1 MRRLIAYISMVIAI
15 LIGVGVSFAP
25 TFVKMKEGREFAS
38 GREIVFSLKNKENE
52 QDPVSADAASK
63 VADIMKE
70 RLDFMNVE
78 DYSVKIGTNED
89 DPSQVYADTISV
101 SFSTQDDTLFDYVS
115 RLLEFSGKNFSLRGN
130 LDEAFAEN
138 VFDNVEAYIHR
149 ESGTIPIVM
158 FPVSDSDA
166 IKTFIKV
173 VSGEEEEEEPN
184 QASLVLPTKYADVVE
199 GDGEGEGEGEGEQSS
214 PDIFLVGNWGDDD
227 SIEKASE
234 NPYSAEKIICSWH
247 HDNLWNPDSKEAETE
262 LRFVCG
268 SATESGDYDL
278 TALKKANQQASFLV
292 GMFNAKEYEVS
303 VENKFKEVT
312 VSGGIKYNYVSVAP
326 SFEALISHTG
336 SDAKLAFSATLKATL
351 IGVVIVSLLLAMF
364 FRLQSLGAIAT
375 TLLNLFLTY
384 LLFFAMTP
392 TFNVAA
398 IVGGIVVALL
408 SIFGQVIYMHR
419 FRDEVYKGRSLK
431 KSHTEA
437 MRRSNLVVLD
447 AAVIVA
453 ASGLLFYLLGGEAL
467 KSFGVIAFFGSIIS
481 LIMFHIVYRILNW
494 LLANTTNIQN
504 RYSLF
509 NIEEAKVPNIALDE
523 KPSYES
529 PYEKT
534 DFTKKR
540 KVFGIVGGAL
550 LAASLVGIITFGVLN
565 GSPINTKKASNDHS
579 VIYTSI
585 QVDDVKD
592 TRLNTTLYGDEI
604 LAKVYIDGKAIDVK
618 NADVS
623 LQTTSHYDLDD
634 KMEKT
639 TFCYVSK
646 FDSVLE
652 NKNVQYKVGESFVDV
667 DDIQEAVEAL
677 VENYEDNPN
686 ITAEVRR
693 TSETVTTPNQGEIAL
708 ATGISVAAAFLYCA
722 FRYRLSRA
730 CSLLVTS
737 AGVTTV
743 TYGLLVLT
751 RIATS
756 SVSAILLPLVA
767 VTSMLTS
774 LFYFS
779 REKELDKEEKA
790 HDAMKRSALVS
801 RAVSQSALPIFTFSL
816 IGGYLAI
823 NFFGFGPAELTIL
836 FGAAIVGTILTVLA
850 LLTISGPLAAVFDRL
865 FSKVRLPKLRRHKE
879 NKQHSL
885 KPKTSEPQ
893 ETIFIGI
900 ND

>member
-25 TFVKMKEGREFAS
+25 TFIKMKEGREFAS
-38 GREIVFSLKNKENE
+38 GREIVFALKNKENAE
-52 QDPVSADAASK
+52 DPVASDDAEK
-63 VADIMKE
+63 VANIMKE
-70 RLDFMNVE
+70 RLDLMNVE

-101 SFSTQDDTLFDYVS
+101 SFSTQDDTLFNYVS

-138 VFDNVEAYIHR
+138 VFDDVEAYIWR
-149 ESGTIPIVM
+149 DSGTIPYVV
-158 FPVSDSDA
+158 FPVSDSEA
-166 IKTFIKV
+166 VKTFLKV
-173 VSGEEEEEEPN
+173 VSGEEDEEDPN
-184 QASLVLPTKYADVVE
+184 QASLVLTRKYAEVD
-199 GDGEGEGEGEGEQSS
+199 EGEGEGEGEEAQST
-214 PDIFLVGNWGDDD
+214 PDVFLVGNWEDED

-234 NPYSAEKIICSWH
+234 NPYSAEKVICSWNH
-247 HDNLWNPDSKEAETE
+247 ENIWNPDSDEAETE
-262 LRFVCG
+262 LRFLCG
-268 SATESGDYDL
+268 SANEEGQYDL
-278 TALKKANQQASFLV
+278 TALKRANQQASFLL
-292 GMFNAKEYEVS
+292 GMFNAEEYNVT
-303 VENKFKEVT
+303 VTNKFKDVT
-312 VSGGIKYNYVSVAP
+312 VDGGIKYNYLTVTP
-326 SFEALISHTG
+326 SYEALISHSG

-351 IGVVIVSLLLAMF
+351 IGIVIVSLLLAMF
-364 FRLQSLGAIAT
+364 FRLQSLAAIAT
-375 TLLNLFLTY
+375 SLLSLFLTF

-408 SIFGQVIYMHR
+408 SIFGETVYMHR
-419 FRDEVYKGRSLK
+419 FRDEIYKGRSMK
-431 KSHTEA
+431 KAHTEA

-447 AAVIVA
+447 GSVVVA

-481 LIMFHIVYRILNW
+481 LILFHIVYRILNW

-504 RYSLF
+504 KYSLF
-509 NIEEAKVPNIALDE
+509 NIDESKVPNIALDE

-534 DFTKKR
+534 NFTKKS
-540 KVFGIVGGAL
+540 KVFGLVGGIL
-550 LAASLVGIITFGVLN
+550 LAASLAGIVVFGVLN

-585 QVDDVKD
+585 QADAD
-592 TRLNTTLYGDEI
+592 RLNTTLFEDEI
-604 LAKVYIDGKAIDVK
+604 LKNVVIDGKAIDMTNVK
-618 NADVS
+618 VT
-623 LQTTSHYDLDD
+623 LQETKGYDLDE
-634 KMEKT
+634 KIEKT
-639 TFCYVSK
+639 TYCYVAK
-646 FDSVLE
+646 LDSVLS
-652 NKNVQYKVGESFVDV
+652 NKNVQYKVGE
-667 DDIQEAVEAL
+667 EAFDADTVKDAIEEL
-677 VENYEDNPN
+677 VRSYEVIPLEQVNS
-686 ITAEVRR
+686 EVR
-693 TSETVTTPNQGEIAL
+693 TTGETVSTPNQGEIAL
-708 ATGISVAAAFLYCA
+708 ATGITLAAAVFYCA
-722 FRYRLSRA
+722 FRYRVSRA

-743 TYGLLVLT
+743 TYGLLALT
-751 RIATS
+751 RLATAN
-756 SVSAILLPLVA
+756 VSAILLPIVA
-767 VTSMLTS
+767 VSSLLTA
-774 LFYFS
+774 LFYLS

-790 HDAMKRSALVS
+790 YDAEKRSALVA
-801 RAVSQSALPIFTFSL
+801 RAASLSALPIFTFSL

-823 NFFGFGPAELTIL
+823 NFFGFGPVELTIL
-836 FGAAIVGTILTVLA
+836 FGAVIVGTILTVLA
-850 LLTISGPLAAVFDRL
+850 ILTIMGPLAGFFDRI
-865 FSKVRLPKLRRHKE
+865 FSKVRLPKFRRQKD